1 MSRIFKRPMFRKG
14 GPTNNMNGI
23 MSGIVDREN
32 HAVSDEM
39 GVGGQTARERL
50 LALYDQTPDK
60 SIDPLSQFLIQGG
73 LNLMSA
79 TPRGGTL
86 ATAAEAFKQP
96 TGQLFQDLGAKEK
109 ARRKIAMEG
118 EILDIERGF
127 EKEQSQLEGQIKKDV
142 AQIQQRGNEE
152 VKKELLDN
160 KFALLKKQAEGDP
173 EKLKQLDEQYNRE
186 FDQFVIKGLDL
197 SDLTKVIGGDEITA
211 FLLERATNYVE
222 NVKKLSEGDP
232 GYDANLTAA
241 LAAFQNQ
248 YMEQLKQSFASG
260 GRVNYAIGTPKTGA
274 TQSNLVNQQK
284 QSAPAVTVGNKE
296 VTSDSGMNISY
307 DELRS
312 RLPEQISN
320 EVVKVLSTSYEALAD
335 FAELQTQADVDAFN
349 NKYRVNLVLP
359 QEA

>member
-23 MSGIVDREN
+23 MSGIVDREMHGDDPFVGDN
-32 HAVSDEM
+32 PVS
-39 GVGGQTARERL
+39 AKERL
-50 LALYDQTPDK
+50 LASYDKYPDK
-60 SIDPLSQFLIQGG
+60 SIDPLSQFLISGG
-73 LNLMSA
+73 LNLMSQR
-79 TPRGGTL
+79 PSGGL
-86 ATAAEAFKQP
+86 FATAAEAFKQP
-96 TGQLFQDLGAKEK
+96 TGQLFQNIGAKEK
-109 ARRKIAMEG
+109 ERRKIALEG
-118 EILDIERGF
+118 EILDIEGD
-127 EKEQSQLEGQIKKDV
+127 IKRDV
-142 AQIQQRGNEE
+142 AKINQKGSEE
-152 VKKELLDN
+152 IKKELLDN
-160 KFALLKKQAEGDP
+160 KFDLLRKQAGGDQ
-173 EKLKQLDEQYNRE
+173 EKLKQLDEQYNQE

-222 NVKKLSEGDP
+222 NVKNLSEGDP

-284 QSAPAVTVGNKE
+284 TAPAVIVGNKE
-296 VTSDSGMNISY
+296 VNSDSGMNISY

-320 EVVKVLSTSYEALAD
+320 EVVQVLATSYEALAD

>member
-23 MSGIVDREN
+23 MTGIVDREN
-32 HAVSDEM
+32 HGISDPD
-39 GVGGQTARERL
+39 GVGGKSNPITAKERL
-50 LALYDQTPDK
+50 LSRFDEYPDK
-60 SIDPLSQFLIQGG
+60 SIDPLSQFLISGG
-73 LNLMSA
+73 LNLMSQR
-79 TPRGGTL
+79 PSGGL
-86 ATAAEAFKQP
+86 FATAAEAFKQP
-96 TGQLFQDLGAKEK
+96 TGQLFKDIGAKEK
-109 ARRKIAMEG
+109 ERRKIALEG
-118 EILDIERGF
+118 EILDIEGD
-127 EKEQSQLEGQIKKDV
+127 IKRDV
-142 AQIQQRGNEE
+142 AQINQKGSEE
-152 VKKELLDN
+152 IKKELLDN
-160 KFALLKKQAEGDP
+160 KFALLRKQAAGDQ
-173 EKLKQLDEQYNRE
+173 EKLKQLEQQYNQE

-197 SDLTKVIGGDEITA
+197 SDLTKVIAGDEMTA

-222 NVKKLSEGDP
+222 NVKGLSEGEK

-241 LAAFQNQ
+241 LAAFQNE
-248 YMEQLKQSFASG
+248 YLKSLKESFASG

-274 TQSNLVNQQK
+274 TQSNLVDQPK
-284 QSAPAVTVGNKE
+284 TAPAVTVGNKE

-320 EVVKVLSTSYEALAD
+320 EVVQVLATSYEALAD

>member
-1 MSRIFKRPMFRKG
+1 MSKIFKRPMFRKG

-32 HAVSDEM
+32 HSDDPFVGDNPVS
-39 GVGGQTARERL
+39 AKERL
-50 LALYDQTPDK
+50 LAAYDKYPDK
-60 SIDPLSQFLIQGG
+60 SIDPLSQFLISGG
-73 LNLMSA
+73 LNLMSQR
-79 TPRGGTL
+79 PSGGVL

-96 TGQLFQDLGAKEK
+96 TGQLFKDIGAKERE
-109 ARRKIAMEG
+109 RRKIGLEG
-118 EILDIERGF
+118 EILDIEGD
-127 EKEQSQLEGQIKKDV
+127 IKRDV
-142 AQIQQRGNEE
+142 AQINQKGSEE
-152 VKKELLDN
+152 IKKELLDN
-160 KFALLKKQAEGDP
+160 KFALLRKQAAGDQ
-173 EKLKQLDEQYNRE
+173 EKLKQLEQQYNQE

-197 SDLTKVIGGDEITA
+197 SDLTKVIAGDEMTA
-211 FLLERATNYVE
+211 FLLERATNYVQ
-222 NVKKLSEGDP
+222 NVKGLSEGEA

-241 LAAFQNQ
+241 LAAFQNE
-248 YMEQLKQSFASG
+248 YLKALKESFASG

-274 TQSNLVNQQK
+274 TQSNLVDQPK
-284 QSAPAVTVGNKE
+284 TAPAVTVGNKE

-320 EVVKVLSTSYEALAD
+320 EVVQVLATSYEALAD